1 MRAMKNKF
9 FGLLTLFVLLNFLPS
24 TSTAEVNDTNV
35 QRLINEA
42 KVCLENKNI
51 KCSLQKISTAISLSP
66 KCIDCYRF
74 RARIWVGMKNY
85 KNAISDYTK
94 ILKIEPNKYPHVYYL
109 RGDCF
114 AEIGFYA
121 QAIKDYTACLKLMPK
136 DGKVWYYRARVFAL
150 SGQTKNALDDINK
163 GLATGTHHSNSLI
176 KLREA
181 ILRGAPIPYHA
192 PGSN

>member
-24 TSTAEVNDTNV
+24 TSTAEASNTNV
-35 QRLINEA
+35 QRLMNEA

-51 KCSLQKISTAISLSP
+51 KCALQKISTAISLSP
-66 KCIDCYRF
+66 KCVECYRF
-74 RARIWVGMKNY
+74 RARIWIGVKNY
-85 KNAISDYTK
+85 KNAIADYTR
-94 ILKIEPNKYPHVYYL
+94 ILRMEPQKYPHVYYL

-150 SGQTKNALDDINK
+150 SGLMRDALGDINQ
-163 GLATGTHHSNSLI
+163 GLETGTHHASSLI

-181 ILRGAPIPYHA
+181 ILTGKPIPDHSPA
-192 PGSN
+192 SN